1 MRKAGRVRRGC
12 AEGRRSER
20 EGEDRGE
27 RRKEEKRERERELSA
42 FASIILSAWITT
54 PRRRSTA
61 LINYKSQLPLT
72 TNRDIPIS
80 TPAIAD
86 RDVSLSR

>member
-1 MRKAGRVRRGC
+1 MDERERV
-12 AEGRRSER
+12 AEGRSEKTQRAKER
-20 EGEDRGE
+20 EEGRLLAE
-27 RRKEEKRERERELSA
+27 KEERKRRELSA

-61 LINYKSQLPLT
+61 LINYKSRLPLT

-80 TPAIAD
+80 GPAIAD